1 MNALSITA
9 LRQEGKHEEALV
21 LALQIASTNSSDAE
35 IQFEAACV
43 HDYLGREAEAVPFYV
58 LALAGNLP
66 PDKRLRALVG
76 LGSTYRTLGI
86 YAEAKETLTVAVRD
100 FPSAHEAKIFLA
112 MTLHNTGASKAA
124 VELLL
129 QVLAETSE
137 DAGVKAYRRAIEF
150 YAQDIERT
158 WP

>member
-1 MNALSITA
+1 MNAPTIQA
-9 LRQEGKHEEALV
+9 LRREGKHQEALESSM
-21 LALQIASTNSSDAE
+21 AIASENPQDAE

-58 LALAGNLP
+58 AALAGTLP
-66 PDKRLRALVG
+66 PGKRQQALVG
-76 LGSTYRTLGI
+76 LGSTYRTLGRFL
-86 YAEAKETLTVAVRD
+86 EATETLTTAVRE
-100 FPSAHEAKIFLA
+100 FPSAQEAKVFLA
-112 MTLHNTGASKAA
+112 MALHNTGGSKAA

-129 QVLAETSE
+129 KILAETSE
-137 DAGVKAYRRAIEF
+137 DAGVKSYRRAIAY